1 MRRNDYIDVYGTD
14 SYKKEVRREKIRK
27 RKFKRFIIN
36 STILALAA
44 TGTGI
49 VSYNKG
55 VENGKKEATISIEK
69 EHLRENDLST
79 APNVILDKWADA
91 SLNRY
96 YEYARG
102 VAEEGNNNPII
113 KFENIKTNEYSQMK
127 SAYQDYLET
136 GSNESYM
143 DFRNGAY
150 RLQAALNSAVSDNSF
165 DFDNSVFAYAVLVNN
180 EGVIIDGNSDDRTLE
195 IYVAEKFN
203 TEDSYETDSIVHNGV
218 VYQKYQTDEYA
229 KHFTM

>member
-1 MRRNDYIDVYGTD
+1 MIRNDYIDDYGTD
-14 SYKKEVRREKIRK
+14 SYKKEVIRERIRK
-27 RKFKRFIIN
+27 RGFKKFVIN
-36 STILALAA
+36 STILTLLA

-55 VENGKKEATISIEK
+55 VENGKKDAIVSIEK

-79 APNVILDKWADA
+79 APNIILNKWADV
-91 SLNRY
+91 SLDKY
-96 YEYARG
+96 YEYAKG

-113 KFENIKTNEYSQMK
+113 KFENMKNNEYSQMK

-136 GSNESYM
+136 GSNASYM
-143 DFRNGAY
+143 NFRNDAY
-150 RLQAALNSAVSDNSF
+150 RLQAALNSGVSDNSF
-165 DFDNSVFAYAVLVNN
+165 DFNNSVFAYAVLVNN
-180 EGVIIDGNSDDRTLE
+180 EGVIIDGNSDDETLD